1 MANTTTERQ
10 PRTSS
15 NGHPAVPSPYPLT
28 TVDVRRKRPP
38 ALSFLLRAQTLRNL
52 ARIGTLLA
60 LDFAG
65 LFAAIFTALMV
76 KAVLRADTWAW
87 HASYVEAKSLIAF
100 AYLVTALLFA
110 RSGLYAERAQRPGLP
125 KIVTSLF
132 QTTVV
137 ALLYAVVSGEQYR
150 SYYIF
155 YGTLVFAIIYVG
167 SIRWGFEKITGV
179 LLRAAG
185 YRRRALLVGSG
196 RHIEDVAH
204 ALVDEVH
211 APVEM
216 VGFIS
221 LTPRPDNGL
230 RSLGRIEDLAKVLDT
245 QRVQEVIIAD
255 PDFPQSQ
262 AVELVDQCHQRGV
275 TVRIAPSTMEI
286 LVHRAEFVPGTS
298 VPLFELRP
306 PVFDGFDYAVK
317 RTFDFVGALGL
328 ILLISPLLLLISIA
342 VAISS
347 RGPVLYRSRR
357 PGIGGEPFSCLKF
370 RTMRSGADQMQAD
383 VESLNEASGP
393 LFKIRDDPRMTAVGR
408 FLRRFSLDELPQ
420 LFNVLLGQ
428 MSLVGPRPLPQRDFD
443 QLEEWHK
450 KRYLVLPGITGLWQV
465 SGRSELDFD
474 DLVRLDFLYLERWS
488 VALDLT
494 ILVKTVPAVFSRR
507 GAFSSPSLSRLS
519 EPEDTYAAGM
529 RAALPL
535 VIPTA
540 LIGASFGV
548 AAVTTGW
555 GTLAPIVMS
564 AIVFSGAA
572 QFAVLAVLTAGGS
585 VVTAIVAATLI
596 ASRFL
601 AIGVALGPSM
611 RGGTV
616 RRALEGQA
624 VVDASLILARTG
636 EARYGVRRLLGATLP
651 QFVGWQIGTIAGV
664 LGGSRI
670 PDPEKLGLDALFPA
684 FFLALVWGELGNRG
698 ARVTAAVATLITIVL
713 IPIAPPGIP
722 VVAASLAVLAGRA
735 AQR

>member
-1 MANTTTERQ
+1 M
-10 PRTSS
+10 
-15 NGHPAVPSPYPLT
+15 
-28 TVDVRRKRPP
+28 DVRRKRPQL
-38 ALSFLLRAQTLRNL
+38 LSFLLRAETLRNVV
-52 ARIGTLLA
+52 RVVTLLA

-65 LFAAIFTALMV
+65 LFLAIFTALIL
-76 KAVLRADTWAW
+76 KALIRYDIWAW
-87 HASYVEAKSLIAF
+87 RISFEEAQTLIAF

-110 RSGLYAERAQRPGLP
+110 RSGVYAERAQRPGLP

-132 QTTVV
+132 QVTVV
-137 ALLYAVVSGEQYR
+137 ALLYAVVSGEHYS

-155 YGTLVFAIIYVG
+155 YGTLFFAIVYIG
-167 SIRWGFEKITGV
+167 SIRWAYEKVTGM

-196 RHIEDVAH
+196 HHIEDVAH

-230 RSLGRIEDLAKVLDT
+230 RSLGRIEDLAAVLDS

-255 PDFPQSQ
+255 PDFPQDQ
-262 AVELVDQCHQRGV
+262 AVELVDQCHQRGI

-317 RTFDFVGALGL
+317 RTFDLVGSLL
-328 ILLISPLLLLISIA
+328 LVILLSPLLLLISIA
-342 VAISS
+342 VFISS

-357 PGIGGEPFSCLKF
+357 PGVGGEPFACFKF
-370 RTMRSGADQMQAD
+370 RTMRSGADQQQAD
-383 VESLNEASGP
+383 IESLNEASGP
-393 LFKIRDDPRMTAVGR
+393 LFKIRDDPRMTSVGR
-408 FLRRFSLDELPQ
+408 MLRRFSLDELPQ
-420 LFNVLLGQ
+420 LLNVLLGQ

-507 GAFSSPSLSRLS
+507 GAF
-519 EPEDTYAAGM
+519 
-529 RAALPL
+529 
-535 VIPTA
+535 
-540 LIGASFGV
+540 
-548 AAVTTGW
+548 
-555 GTLAPIVMS
+555 
-564 AIVFSGAA
+564 
-572 QFAVLAVLTAGGS
+572 
-585 VVTAIVAATLI
+585 
-596 ASRFL
+596 
-601 AIGVALGPSM
+601 
-611 RGGTV
+611 
-616 RRALEGQA
+616 
-624 VVDASLILARTG
+624 
-636 EARYGVRRLLGATLP
+636 
-651 QFVGWQIGTIAGV
+651 
-664 LGGSRI
+664 
-670 PDPEKLGLDALFPA
+670 
-684 FFLALVWGELGNRG
+684 
-698 ARVTAAVATLITIVL
+698 
-713 IPIAPPGIP
+713 
-722 VVAASLAVLAGRA
+722 
-735 AQR
+735 